1 MEQQVEVD
9 HVMRRYLL
17 GDLPEEAQIEVEER
31 LLADP
36 EYLSELLIAEND
48 LTDDYVQ
55 GSLSD
60 FDKERAAIYLLAV
73 PEGRQKLSFAKALND
88 YVSEATPLSASSRN
102 TRPSPYRRLRDLV
115 HTQASRVKGES
126 RLPEQTNAITSNSE
140 LTWEYML
147 AEAKS
152 NRDLLSSVSDN
163 DWLGLSLLAHL
174 RSDSLLSEGKLAD
187 FAGAT
192 HDVVSPVLSTLL
204 QLGLMDRDEGLFFV
218 TEVGVEIL
226 ERVEDVFRVS
236 LES

>member
-36 EYLSELLIAEND
+36 EYFSELLIAEND

-60 FDKERAAIYLLAV
+60 FDKERAARYLLAV

-102 TRPSPYRRLRDLV
+102 TRPSPY
-115 HTQASRVKGES
+115 
-126 RLPEQTNAITSNSE
+126 
-140 LTWEYML
+140 
-147 AEAKS
+147 
-152 NRDLLSSVSDN
+152 
-163 DWLGLSLLAHL
+163 
-174 RSDSLLSEGKLAD
+174 
-187 FAGAT
+187 
-192 HDVVSPVLSTLL
+192 
-204 QLGLMDRDEGLFFV
+204 
-218 TEVGVEIL
+218 
-226 ERVEDVFRVS
+226 
-236 LES
+236 

>member
-9 HVMRRYLL
+9 HVIRRYLL

-36 EYLSELLIAEND
+36 EYFSELLIAEND

-60 FDKERAAIYLLAV
+60 FDKERAARYLLAV
-73 PEGRQKLSFAKALND
+73 PEGRQKLSFAKALNE

-102 TRPSPYRRLRDLV
+102 TRPSPYRMLRDFV

-126 RLPEQTNAITSNSE
+126 TLQETNAITSNSE

-147 AEAKS
+147 TEAKS

-163 DWLGLSLLAHL
+163 DWLGLGLLAHL
-174 RSDSLLSEGKLAD
+174 RSDSLLSEGKLVN

-204 QLGLMDRDEGLFFV
+204 QLGLMDQDEGLFFV

-226 ERVEDVFRVS
+226 ERVEDVFRIS
-236 LES
+236 LQS